1 MVTYRSQRNSV
12 YDVPD
17 VYTLFNCQHL
27 SLISDLRSNSV
38 ACNLVKATS
47 VEYRVRQETLL
58 QCYQYIVQCK
68 QLLKLCPFHTWCKL
82 FLRKDCSFWQ
92 SSYRASVSDI
102 VGLCTFV
109 MGQQFICWDI
119 SLFNTIYSQPMKAS
133 LKRNT
138 LMWSPLAVTVWPQ
151 VLFLTSDPTV

>member
-1 MVTYRSQRNSV
+1 MQGGKSHISELDAFSLAEVLQVYCM

-68 QLLKLCPFHTWCKL
+68 QLLKLCPFHT
-82 FLRKDCSFWQ
+82 
-92 SSYRASVSDI
+92 
-102 VGLCTFV
+102 
-109 MGQQFICWDI
+109 
-119 SLFNTIYSQPMKAS
+119 
-133 LKRNT
+133 
-138 LMWSPLAVTVWPQ
+138 
-151 VLFLTSDPTV
+151 